1 MMIVNPVVV
10 EDASMDPVTMIVSA
24 IAMGAAAGLTD
35 TASAAVQDAY
45 AALKGL
51 ITGRYPGVDVAAVEN
66 KPEST
71 PKRESLVEDLREA
84 GAKHDADLVEAAR
97 QVIAAVKATN
107 AGVGPALGI
116 DLEGVEAA
124 ALRIRSVTSDGTG
137 VRVRDGTFTGD
148 IDIGDVR
155 AGGAG
160 SQGP

>member
-1 MMIVNPVVV
+1 MMIVNPAVV

-24 IAMGAAAGLTD
+24 VAMGAAAGLTD
-35 TASAAVQDAY
+35 TASAVVTDAY
-45 AALKGL
+45 AALKGV

-71 PKRESLVEDLREA
+71 PKRESLAEDLREA
-84 GAKHDADLVEAAR
+84 GADHDADLVEAAR
-97 QVIAAVKATN
+97 QVIAAVKADA

-155 AGGAG
+155 AGRAG
-160 SQGP
+160 SEGP